1 MTTKLKCLSLCI
13 LLMGLGACSS
23 KDQPESDPAVEEQT
37 TESKDAL
44 QSVTETSVVI
54 VPKAEISP
62 DQSWEKID
70 SDVLRSNLIYFY
82 PEKMNVLH
90 YKEPSKLEND
100 LFFPDN
106 HEFIKKELHLDKS
119 QLLVI
124 GMQGHN
130 LDNNMLVDLSN
141 DEYFKYA
148 NNLAIN
154 YIRAL
159 QVPKVKPKQEFEK
172 TQHYEERVKQAQ
184 QNSLN
189 NVIDYDVELLE
200 RVLNYIAPDIT
211 SIGSESAYQY
221 NADKELMTINF
232 KQKSRY
238 VSSVVKSELIIKV
251 PPDLAKTL
259 AENFGQLNIGYV
271 FTPKNNTLNLDGIF
285 FYLVRYGNP
294 DQQNYTSRLYL
305 SPIIKPNTFKQKS
318 AVNVF
323 WKNNDAVEEVDTL
336 PFKDV
341 LTSPIWKFKFGLEN
355 YLSPES
361 LLQKYVKPEI
371 PKEPDEL
378 QYLGHG

>member
-1 MTTKLKCLSLCI
+1 
-13 LLMGLGACSS
+13 MGVGACSS
-23 KDQPESDPAVEEQT
+23 KDQPKSDPAVEGQT
-37 TESKDAL
+37 TESSEAL
-44 QSVTETSVVI
+44 QNITETPTVI
-54 VPKAEISP
+54 VPKAQISP
-62 DQSWEKID
+62 DQSWDKID
-70 SDVLRSNLIYFY
+70 SDVRRSNLIYFY
-82 PEKMNVLH
+82 PEKMNVLN
-90 YKEPSKLEND
+90 YKEPSKLAND
-100 LFFPDN
+100 LYFPEN
-106 HEFIKKELHLDKS
+106 HEFIKKQLHLDKL

-130 LDNNMLVDLSN
+130 LDNDMLVDLSN

-159 QVPKVKPKQEFEK
+159 QVPKVEPKQEFEK
-172 TQHYEERVKQAQ
+172 TQDYEERVKQAQ

-189 NVIDYDVELLE
+189 NVIDYDTELLE
-200 RVLNYIAPDIT
+200 RALNYIAPDIT
-211 SIGSESAYQY
+211 SIGSEGAYQY
-221 NADKELMTINF
+221 DADKELMTINF
-232 KQKSRY
+232 EQKSRY
-238 VSSVVKSELIIKV
+238 FSSVVKSELIIKV
-251 PPDLAKTL
+251 APDLAKTL
-259 AENFGQLNIGYV
+259 ADNFGQLKVGYV

-285 FYLVRYGNP
+285 FYLIRYGNP
-294 DQQNYTSRLYL
+294 DRKNNTSRLYL

-323 WKNNDAVEEVDTL
+323 WKNNDAVEEVDTV

-371 PKEPDEL
+371 PKEPNEL
-378 QYLGHG
+378 QYLEDG

>member
-13 LLMGLGACSS
+13 LLMGVGACSS
-23 KDQPESDPAVEEQT
+23 KDQPKSDSAVEGQT
-37 TESKDAL
+37 TESSEAL
-44 QSVTETSVVI
+44 QNITETPTVI
-54 VPKAEISP
+54 VPKAQISP
-62 DQSWEKID
+62 DQSWDKID
-70 SDVLRSNLIYFY
+70 SDVRRSNLIYFY
-82 PEKMNVLH
+82 PEKMNVLN
-90 YKEPSKLEND
+90 YKEPSKLAND
-100 LFFPDN
+100 LYFPEN
-106 HEFIKKELHLDKS
+106 HEFIKKQLHLDKL

-130 LDNNMLVDLSN
+130 LDNDMLVDLSN

-159 QVPKVKPKQEFEK
+159 QVPKVEPKQEFEK
-172 TQHYEERVKQAQ
+172 TQDYEERVKQAQ

-189 NVIDYDVELLE
+189 NVIDYDTELLE
-200 RVLNYIAPDIT
+200 RALNYIAPDIT
-211 SIGSESAYQY
+211 SIGSEGAYQY
-221 NADKELMTINF
+221 DADKELMTINF
-232 KQKSRY
+232 EQKSRY
-238 VSSVVKSELIIKV
+238 FSSVVKSELIIKV
-251 PPDLAKTL
+251 APDLAKTL
-259 AENFGQLNIGYV
+259 ADNFGQLKVGYV

-285 FYLVRYGNP
+285 FYLIRYGNP
-294 DQQNYTSRLYL
+294 DRKNNTSRLYL

-323 WKNNDAVEEVDTL
+323 WKNNDAVEEVDTV

-371 PKEPDEL
+371 PKEPNEL
-378 QYLGHG
+378 QYLEDG

>member
-13 LLMGLGACSS
+13 LLMGVGACSS
-23 KDQPESDPAVEEQT
+23 KDQPKSDPAVEGQT
-37 TESKDAL
+37 TESSEAL
-44 QSVTETSVVI
+44 QNITETPTVI
-54 VPKAEISP
+54 VPKAQISP
-62 DQSWEKID
+62 DQSWDKID
-70 SDVLRSNLIYFY
+70 SDVRRSNLIYFY
-82 PEKMNVLH
+82 PEKMNVLN
-90 YKEPSKLEND
+90 YKEPSKLAND
-100 LFFPDN
+100 LYFPEN
-106 HEFIKKELHLDKS
+106 HEFIKKQLHLDKL

-130 LDNNMLVDLSN
+130 LDNDMLVDLSN

-159 QVPKVKPKQEFEK
+159 QVPKVEPKQEFEK
-172 TQHYEERVKQAQ
+172 TQDYEERVKQAQ

-189 NVIDYDVELLE
+189 NVIDYDTELLE
-200 RVLNYIAPDIT
+200 RALNYIAPDIT
-211 SIGSESAYQY
+211 SIGSEGAYQY
-221 NADKELMTINF
+221 DADKELMTINF
-232 KQKSRY
+232 EQKSRY
-238 VSSVVKSELIIKV
+238 FSSVVKSELIIKV
-251 PPDLAKTL
+251 APDLAKTL
-259 AENFGQLNIGYV
+259 ADNFGQLKVGYV

-285 FYLVRYGNP
+285 FYLIRYGNP
-294 DQQNYTSRLYL
+294 DRKNNTSRLYL

-323 WKNNDAVEEVDTL
+323 WKNNDAVEEVDTV

-361 LLQKYVKPEI
+361 LLQKYLKPEI
-371 PKEPDEL
+371 PKEPNEL
-378 QYLGHG
+378 QYLEDG